1 MSALRKN
8 PVTQLLQ
15 VPMPGP
21 ASALFAAESVA
32 RISTIHSKEIGDFS
46 NFVPVIVLIHKSA
59 VRKLAVREMPNNN
72 SLPETS
78 KSANLLE
85 LFGQAMDR
93 FNTAERDSAF
103 VFGEV
108 IVNFSSVEVCRKG
121 QPVVL
126 TALEF
131 KALKYFIQNA
141 RRAISRDELL
151 NHVWGYE
158 NYPYTRTVDNHILR
172 LRQNLESDPSRP
184 VHFRTVHGTGYKFLP

>member
-1 MSALRKN
+1 MSALGKN

-21 ASALFAAESVA
+21 TAALFVAESVA
-32 RISTIHSKEIGDFS
+32 RFSTIHLKEIGDFS
-46 NFVPVIVLIHKSA
+46 HCVPVIVLIHKSA

-72 SLPETS
+72 SVPETS
-78 KSANLLE
+78 KSTSLME
-85 LFGQAMDR
+85 LFGQAMES

-103 VFGEV
+103 VFGDV

-172 LRQNLESDPSRP
+172 LRQKLESDPSRP

>member
-1 MSALRKN
+1 MSALGKN

-21 ASALFAAESVA
+21 TPALFAAESVA

-46 NFVPVIVLIHKSA
+46 HFVPVIVLIPKSA
-59 VRKLAVREMPNNN
+59 VRELAVREMPNNN

-78 KSANLLE
+78 KATSLLE

-103 VFGEV
+103 VFGDV

-158 NYPYTRTVDNHILR
+158 NYPYTRTVDNHVLR
-172 LRQNLESDPSRP
+172 LRQKLESDPSRP

>member
-1 MSALRKN
+1 MGALVKN
-8 PVTQLLQ
+8 PVSQLLE
-15 VPMPGP
+15 VPTPG
-21 ASALFAAESVA
+21 ATAALFSAESVA
-32 RISTIHSKEIGDFS
+32 RIATINSKEIGEFS
-46 NFVPVIVLIHKSA
+46 HFLPVIVLIHESSVK
-59 VRKLAVREMPNNN
+59 KLAVREMPNNN
-72 SLPETS
+72 SLPVTS
-78 KSANLLE
+78 KSTNLLE
-85 LFGQAMDR
+85 LFSQAMES

-103 VFGEV
+103 VFGDV

-158 NYPYTRTVDNHILR
+158 NYPCTRTVDNHIMR
-172 LRQNLESDPSRP
+172 LRQKLESDPSRP

>member
-1 MSALRKN
+1 MGALVKN
-8 PVTQLLQ
+8 PITQLAPSS
-15 VPMPGP
+15 VPGP
-21 ASALFAAESVA
+21 ISALFLDESLA
-32 RISTIHSKEIGDFS
+32 RIPTINSEEMRNLSHFL
-46 NFVPVIVLIHKSA
+46 PVIVLIHKSIM
-59 VRKLAVREMPNNN
+59 KNLGVREITDAKP
-72 SLPETS
+72 LTETS
-78 KSANLLE
+78 KLLG
-85 LFGQAMDR
+85 LFGQAVSR
-93 FNTAERDSAF
+93 FKTSDVDNVF
-103 VFGEV
+103 VFGDV

-172 LRQNLESDPSRP
+172 LRQKLESDPSRP

>member
-1 MSALRKN
+1 MGALAKN

-15 VPMPGP
+15 VPMPG
-21 ASALFAAESVA
+21 ATSALFVAESLA
-32 RISTIHSKEIGDFS
+32 RIATINSTEIGDFS
-46 NFVPVIVLIHKSA
+46 HFLPVIVLIHESSVK
-59 VRKLAVREMPNNN
+59 KLAVHEMPNNN

-78 KSANLLE
+78 ESTKLLE
-85 LFGQAMDR
+85 LFGQAVDR
-93 FNTAERDSAF
+93 FSTESTF
-103 VFGEV
+103 VFGDV

-141 RRAISRDELL
+141 QRAISRDELL

-172 LRQNLESDPSRP
+172 LRQKLEQDPSRP
-184 VHFRTVHGTGYKFLP
+184 IHFRTVHGTGYKFLP

>member
-1 MSALRKN
+1 MSALGKN
-8 PVTQLLQ
+8 PVAQLLQ

-21 ASALFAAESVA
+21 TAALFAAESLA
-32 RISTIHSKEIGDFS
+32 RISTIHSKEIGDS
-46 NFVPVIVLIHKSA
+46 SHFVPVIVFIHKSA
-59 VRKLAVREMPNNN
+59 VKKLAVREMPNNN
-72 SLPETS
+72 SLLETS
-78 KSANLLE
+78 KSTNLLE
-85 LFGQAMDR
+85 LLGQAVDP
-93 FNTAERDSAF
+93 FNTAGRDGSF
-103 VFGEV
+103 VFGDV
-108 IVNFSSVEVCRKG
+108 IVNFSSVEVCRNG
-121 QPVVL
+121 QPVAL

-172 LRQNLESDPSRP
+172 LRQKLESDPSHP

>member
-1 MSALRKN
+1 MGALVKN

-15 VPMPGP
+15 VPMPG
-21 ASALFAAESVA
+21 ATSALFVAESLA
-32 RISTIHSKEIGDFS
+32 RIAAINSKEIGDFS
-46 NFVPVIVLIHKSA
+46 HFLPVIVLIHESA
-59 VRKLAVREMPNNN
+59 VKKLAVREMPNNN

-78 KSANLLE
+78 ESTELLE
-85 LFGQAMDR
+85 LFGQAVER
-93 FNTAERDSAF
+93 FNTAESDGAF
-103 VFGEV
+103 VFGDV

-172 LRQNLESDPSRP
+172 LRQKLEPHPSRP

>member
-1 MSALRKN
+1 MNALGKN

-21 ASALFAAESVA
+21 TPALFAAESVA

-46 NFVPVIVLIHKSA
+46 HFVPVIVLIPKSA
-59 VRKLAVREMPNNN
+59 VRELAVREMPNNN

-78 KSANLLE
+78 KATSLLE
-85 LFGQAMDR
+85 LFGQAIES

-103 VFGEV
+103 VFGDV

-158 NYPYTRTVDNHILR
+158 NYPYTRTVDNHVLR
-172 LRQNLESDPSRP
+172 LRQKLESDPSRP

>member
-1 MSALRKN
+1 MGVLVKN

-21 ASALFAAESVA
+21 TAALFAAESLA
-32 RISTIHSKEIGDFS
+32 RIPTIHSKDIGDFS
-46 NFVPVIVLIHKSA
+46 HFVPVIVLIHKSA
-59 VRKLAVREMPNNN
+59 VKKLAVREMPNNN

-78 KSANLLE
+78 KSTSLLE
-85 LFGQAMDR
+85 LFGQAVDR
-93 FNTAERDSAF
+93 FNTAESDNAF
-103 VFGEV
+103 VFGDV

-158 NYPYTRTVDNHILR
+158 NYPCTRTVDNHILR
-172 LRQNLESDPSRP
+172 LRQKLEPDPSRP
-184 VHFRTVHGTGYKFLP
+184 VHFRTVHGAGYKFSP

>member
-1 MSALRKN
+1 MGALVKN

-15 VPMPGP
+15 GPMPG
-21 ASALFAAESVA
+21 ATSALFVAESLA
-32 RISTIHSKEIGDFS
+32 RIATINSKEIGDFS
-46 NFVPVIVLIHKSA
+46 HFLPVIVLIHESA
-59 VRKLAVREMPNNN
+59 VKKLAVREMPNNN
-72 SLPETS
+72 PLPETS
-78 KSANLLE
+78 EATKLLE
-85 LFGQAMDR
+85 LFGQAVDR
-93 FNTAERDSAF
+93 FNTAESDSTF
-103 VFGEV
+103 VFGDV

-121 QPVVL
+121 QAVVL

-158 NYPYTRTVDNHILR
+158 NYPCTRTVDNHIMR
-172 LRQNLESDPSRP
+172 LRQKLESDPSHP

>member
-1 MSALRKN
+1 MGALVKN

-15 VPMPGP
+15 VPMPG
-21 ASALFAAESVA
+21 ATSALFVAESLA
-32 RISTIHSKEIGDFS
+32 RIATINSKEIGDFS
-46 NFVPVIVLIHKSA
+46 HFLPVIVLIHESA
-59 VRKLAVREMPNNN
+59 VKKLAVPEMPNDN

-78 KSANLLE
+78 ESTKLRE
-85 LFGQAMDR
+85 LFGQAVDR
-93 FNTAERDSAF
+93 FNTAESEF
-103 VFGEV
+103 VFGDV
-108 IVNFSSVEVCRKG
+108 IVNFSSAEVCRKG

-131 KALKYFIQNA
+131 KTLKYLIQNA

-172 LRQNLESDPSRP
+172 LRQKLEQDPSRP
-184 VHFRTVHGTGYKFLP
+184 IHFRTVHGSGYKFLP

>member
-1 MSALRKN
+1 MGALVKN

-15 VPMPGP
+15 VPMPG
-21 ASALFAAESVA
+21 ATSALFVAESLA
-32 RISTIHSKEIGDFS
+32 RIATVNSKEIGDFS
-46 NFVPVIVLIHKSA
+46 HFLPVIVLIHESA
-59 VRKLAVREMPNNN
+59 VKKLAVREMPNNN

-78 KSANLLE
+78 ESNKLLE
-85 LFGQAMDR
+85 LFGQAVDR
-93 FNTAERDSAF
+93 FNTADSDSTF
-103 VFGEV
+103 VFGDV

-141 RRAISRDELL
+141 RRAIPRDELL
-151 NHVWGYE
+151 NYVWGYE
-158 NYPYTRTVDNHILR
+158 NYPYTRTVDNHVLR
-172 LRQNLESDPSRP
+172 LREKLEQDPSRP

>member
-1 MSALRKN
+1 MGVLVKT

-15 VPMPGP
+15 VPVPGP
-21 ASALFAAESVA
+21 TAALFSAESLA
-32 RISTIHSKEIGDFS
+32 RISTINSKDIGDFS
-46 NFVPVIVLIHKSA
+46 HFVPVIVLIHKSA
-59 VRKLAVREMPNNN
+59 VKKLAVREMPNSN

-78 KSANLLE
+78 ESNKLLE
-85 LFGQAMDR
+85 LFRQTVDR
-93 FNTAERDSAF
+93 FNTADSEF
-103 VFGEV
+103 VFGDM

-121 QPVVL
+121 QPVAL

-158 NYPYTRTVDNHILR
+158 NYPCTRTVDNHISR
-172 LRQNLESDPSRP
+172 LRQKLESDPSRP
-184 VHFRTVHGTGYKFLP
+184 VHFRTVRGTGYKFLP

>member
-1 MSALRKN
+1 MGVLVKN

-15 VPMPGP
+15 VPVPGP
-21 ASALFAAESVA
+21 TAALFSAESLA
-32 RISTIHSKEIGDFS
+32 RISTINSKDIGDFS
-46 NFVPVIVLIHKSA
+46 HFVPVIVLIHKSA
-59 VRKLAVREMPNNN
+59 VKKLAVREMPNSN

-78 KSANLLE
+78 ESNKLLE
-85 LFGQAMDR
+85 LFGQTVDR
-93 FNTAERDSAF
+93 FNTADSEF
-103 VFGEV
+103 VFGDM

-121 QPVVL
+121 QPIAL

-158 NYPYTRTVDNHILR
+158 NYPCTRTVDNHISR
-172 LRQNLESDPSRP
+172 LRQKLESDPSRP
-184 VHFRTVHGTGYKFLP
+184 VHFRTVRGTGYKFLP